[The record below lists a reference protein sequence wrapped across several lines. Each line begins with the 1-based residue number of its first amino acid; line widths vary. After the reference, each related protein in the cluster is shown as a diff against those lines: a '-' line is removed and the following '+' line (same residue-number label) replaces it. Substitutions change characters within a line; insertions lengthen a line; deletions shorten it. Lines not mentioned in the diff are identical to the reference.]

1 LTVDSTRSLCT
12 DELKKCGCVCV
23 RVVMFA
29 CIYRRKTF
37 GIFVERHVQFSRRAH
52 VVAPNASIYKFILY
66 TLFVCSVY
74 YFTSTPFSKR
84 ECVHLQYDFF
94 PNESRLPAYTFYLFR
109 CYFGPRFLVQQSS
122 SYIPSIKFFSYSFAS
137 LIT

>member
-1 LTVDSTRSLCT
+1 MTVDSTRSLCT

-94 PNESRLPAYTFYLFR
+94 PNESRLYRRTRFIYL
-109 CYFGPRFLVQQSS
+109 GVILVHV
-122 SYIPSIKFFSYSFAS
+122 FSYNNRHRTFRR
-137 LIT
+137 LNFFPIHLHR

>member
-1 LTVDSTRSLCT
+1 MTVDFTRSLCT

-23 RVVMFA
+23 RVVMSA

-74 YFTSTPFSKR
+74 YFTFTPFSKR

-94 PNESRLPAYTFYLFR
+94 PNESRLYRRT
-109 CYFGPRFLVQQSS
+109 RFICLGVILVHV
-122 SYIPSIKFFSYSFAS
+122 FSYNNRHHTFRRFDFFPIH
-137 LIT
+137 LHR